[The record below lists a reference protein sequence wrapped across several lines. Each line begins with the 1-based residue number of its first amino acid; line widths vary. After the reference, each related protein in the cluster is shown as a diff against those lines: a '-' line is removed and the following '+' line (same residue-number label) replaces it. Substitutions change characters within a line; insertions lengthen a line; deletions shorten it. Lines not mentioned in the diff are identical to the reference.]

1 MVNKN
6 STKVYEDRFIN
17 MILKDEGKKLKASQI
32 SFMRRRGFTSPE
44 FYSDISVDAHGT
56 TLTHEHL
63 LRHRFVDMKTRNT
76 KQGKKRKKHHP
87 LHNRQ
92 IFGYLNNIIHRIQ
105 FDFSEEIIN
114 MIKSELEE

>member
-1 MVNKN
+1 MVNKK
-6 STKVYEDRFIN
+6 STKFYEDRFIN
-17 MILKDEGKKLKASQI
+17 MILREEGQSLKASQI
-32 SFMRRRGFTSPE
+32 KFMRSRGFSSPE
-44 FYSDISVDAHGT
+44 FYSDLSVNAHDT

-63 LRHRFVDMKTRNT
+63 LRHRFVDMKNRNT
-76 KQGKKRKKHHP
+76 AQGKKRKKYHP